1 MKKNKWDKLN
11 KELDDALDSEFDSE
25 EELKLE
31 SVFKNAKSALKKYIL
46 VNKKKVTE
54 DLQEMRK
61 KSSRN
66 VTIEEIAANLADPNL
81 CKTDNWIA
89 GAKYQSERMYSEED
103 MAESFMACWKSNV
116 PEGAECKLSFNE
128 WFEQFKKK

>member
-11 KELDDALDSEFDSE
+11 KELDDALDSEFDSK
-25 EELKLE
+25 EELQLE
-31 SVFKNAKSALKKYIL
+31 SVFKNAKLVLKKYIL
-46 VNKKKVTE
+46 ANKKKVTE

-89 GAKYQSERMYSEED
+89 GANYQAERMYSEDELKN
-103 MAESFMACWKSNV
+103 AIEISVAKALGVRSFIINEKSF
-116 PEGAECKLSFNE
+116 K
-128 WFEQFKKK
+128 QFKKK